1 MELILASTST
11 YRAALLARFGLSFRS
26 IAPRVD
32 EEDWKARGLAPAELA
47 RTLAAAKALSL
58 AEEFP
63 DAAILGGDQL
73 VAVGGE
79 VLGKPRD
86 AQGARRQLVRLAGR
100 THELVTAIAVWA
112 DGNSYEHV
120 DIARL
125 TMRDLS
131 AAEIAR
137 YVEADLPT
145 DCAGSYKLESLGVAL
160 FERIEA
166 ADHSAITGLP
176 LMALSGILR
185 RLSFQIP

>member
-32 EEDWKARGLAPAELA
+32 EDDWKARGLAPAELA

-79 VLGKPRD
+79 VLGKPGD

>member
-32 EEDWKARGLAPAELA
+32 EDDWKARGLAPAELA

-58 AEEFP
+58 AEDFP

-79 VLGKPRD
+79 VLGKPGD

-137 YVEADLPT
+137 YVEVDLPT

-185 RLSFQIP
+185 RLNFQIP

>member
-32 EEDWKARGLAPAELA
+32 EDDWKARGLAPAELA

-79 VLGKPRD
+79 VLGKPGD

-112 DGNSYEHV
+112 DGNIYEHV

-137 YVEADLPT
+137 YVEVDLPT

-185 RLSFQIP
+185 RLNFQIP

>member
-32 EEDWKARGLAPAELA
+32 EDDWKARGLAPAELA

-79 VLGKPRD
+79 VLGKPGD

-112 DGNSYEHV
+112 DGNIYEHV

-185 RLSFQIP
+185 RLNFQIP

>member
-1 MELILASTST
+1 MKLILASTST

-137 YVEADLPT
+137 YVEVDLPT

-185 RLSFQIP
+185 RLNFQIP

>member
-11 YRAALLARFGLSFRS
+11 YRATLLARFGLSFRS

-32 EEDWKARGLAPAELA
+32 EDDWKARGLAPAELA

-79 VLGKPRD
+79 VLGKPGD

-137 YVEADLPT
+137 YVEVDLPT